1 MFVAVGLGPGDP
13 ELLTVRA
20 VRLLEEADAVFV
32 PGEVARAIVAPYRT
46 DVTVLDFP
54 MTDDEVYI
62 RTCMEE
68 NAGMIAP
75 AARHGLAVFGLLG
88 DPHFFG
94 TASRLFAVLHERHP
108 EIACRTVPGI
118 SAITAFA
125 AAAGIDVNGGMC
137 VSDGSPVDA
146 RLLLKVTRPREAA
159 SRLKEEGFSDCILVE
174 RMFMEGQKV
183 YRNEELPE
191 KSPYFSVLFARR

>member
-20 VRLLEEADAVFV
+20 VRLLKEADAVFV

-46 DVTVLDFP
+46 DATVLDFP
-54 MTDDEVYI
+54 MTDDESRI
-62 RTCMEE
+62 RRCMEE
-68 NAGMIAP
+68 NAETIAP
-75 AARHGLAVFGLLG
+75 AARRGLAVFGLLG

-94 TASRLFAVLHERHP
+94 TASRLCAVLHERHP
-108 EIACRTVPGI
+108 EIAYRTVPGI

-125 AAAGIDVNGGMC
+125 SAAGIDVNGGMC
-137 VSDGSPVDA
+137 VSDGSVVDG

-159 SRLKEEGFSDCILVE
+159 AGLRKEGFSEFVLVE
-174 RMFMEGQKV
+174 RMFMEGQMI
-183 YRNEELPE
+183 YRNEDLPE